1 MGVTFIYFVIIK
13 LQMNALS
20 LALQF
25 ITVLNPQV
33 FNRSKLTNHCP
44 IEAPEAIVQQK
55 RIYCESHQQK

>member
-25 ITVLNPQV
+25 ITVLKEPTKYV
-33 FNRSKLTNHCP
+33 LDNHRWGVIP
-44 IEAPEAIVQQK
+44 HKYHNVIDKALLANHIP
-55 RIYCESHQQK
+55 

>member
-1 MGVTFIYFVIIK
+1 
-13 LQMNALS
+13 MNGLS

-25 ITVLNPQV
+25 ITVLNQQV
-33 FNRSKLTNHCP
+33 FNRSKLTNHCL